1 MLARYA
7 IAAVIS
13 AAGLS
18 ILYFQAGS
26 GSSAIQAAIINRW
39 FLCGL
44 LAMIAG
50 ALGYVLRTGFLA
62 PLLHGLAMAGAAFVA
77 KPRALE
83 KEDKRLQSDRALQ
96 AWKQALGRR
105 LSAYLLGAGTGL
117 AIGALMLQLCYF

>member
-39 FLCGL
+39 FLYGL
-44 LAMIAG
+44 LALIAG
-50 ALGYVLRTGFLA
+50 AAGYVLRTGFLA
-62 PLLHGLAMAGAAFVA
+62 PLLRGLAMAGAAFVT

-83 KEDKRLQSDRALQ
+83 KEDKRLRSDPALQ
-96 AWKQALGRR
+96 AWKQALGRK

-117 AIGALMLQLCYF
+117 ASGALTLQLCYF

>member
-7 IAAVIS
+7 IAAAVS

-18 ILYFQAGS
+18 IIYFQAGS
-26 GSSAIQAAIINRW
+26 GSTPIHAVIINRW
-39 FLCGL
+39 FLYGL

-62 PLLHGLAMAGAAFVA
+62 PLLRGFAAVGAAFAA
-77 KPRALE
+77 KPRALA
-83 KEDKRLQSDRALQ
+83 KEDERLQADPALQ
-96 AWKQALGRR
+96 AWKQALGRK

-117 AIGALMLQLCYF
+117 AIGALTLQIYYF